1 MEITSL
7 ERRRY
12 FHLPHSQT
20 SDYILISHYL
30 LQQEMESSLWKSP
43 LFTSSPC
50 LGVWEI
56 SMEMSPPARDGVVS
70 VEIPSLHQQSL
81 SGGVG
86 DIDGDVPSSKR
97 WSRLCG
103 NPLSS
108 PVVPVWGCGRYRWR
122 CPLQQEMESSL
133 WKSPLFT
140 SSPCLG
146 VWEISMEMSPPVRDG
161 VCGNPLSS
169 PVVPVWGCGRYRW
182 RCPLHQEMES
192 SLWKSPLFTSS
203 PCLGVWEISMEM
215 SPPARDGVVSVEIP
229 SLHQ

>member
-1 MEITSL
+1 MEMTSL

-20 SDYILISHYL
+20 SDYILISHYI

-56 SMEMSPPARDGVVS
+56 SMEMSPPARDG
-70 VEIPSLHQQSL
+70 
-81 SGGVG
+81 
-86 DIDGDVPSSKR
+86 
-97 WSRLCG
+97 SRLCG

-133 WKSPLFT
+133 WKSPLL
-140 SSPCLG
+140 SG
-146 VWEISMEMSPPVRDG
+146 GVRDIDG
-161 VCGNPLSS
+161 DVPSRKRWSRLCGN
-169 PVVPVWGCGRYRW
+169 
-182 RCPLHQEMES
+182 
-192 SLWKSPLFTSS
+192 PLFTSS

-215 SPPARDGVVSVEIP
+215 SPPGRDGVVSVEIT